1 MRTSLSLLYLL
12 TTESSMGCIAGA
24 ISGAL
29 LPTSITQTDA
39 IANIWDIFESWCLLA
54 PPSLQPI
61 CIMVPGPPRLPSSI
75 APRVAPNPNPSPAW
89 SLPQLSA
96 SAPCSPAPLAFKAT
110 LRQLSFSTDKLP
122 PPPPPV
128 SPPAPLA
135 HEPRSHQTR
144 SWAAAPLAL
153 FCRGSADDPF
163 GEWIA
168 NCVRATQLERAE

>member
-39 IANIWDIFESWCLLA
+39 TANIWDIFESWCLLA

-61 CIMVPGPPRLPSSI
+61 RIMVPSPPRLPSSI

-89 SLPQLSA
+89 SSSQLSA

-110 LRQLSFSTDKLP
+110 PRQLSFFDEPSPRVVSTDKLP

-128 SPPAPLA
+128 PPPAPLA

-153 FCRGSADDPF
+153 FCRGSAAP
-163 GEWIA
+163 
-168 NCVRATQLERAE
+168 